1 MYIVTVHMRTKDE
14 SVPPMVIAPSVEVE
28 LKGKG
33 GKRSRYPLVE
43 GSEVAGA
50 NETPR
55 TSDEMRPCARA
66 LSVMVGI
73 CEFLSGWRVPIVR
86 STGPTP
92 MIPSTFL

>member
-1 MYIVTVHMRTKDE
+1 MRTKDE
-14 SVPPMVIAPSVEVE
+14 SVPPMVTAPSVDRE
-28 LKGKG
+28 LNGEGGKG
-33 GKRSRYPLVE
+33 LCYPLVE
-43 GSEVAGA
+43 GLEVAGA

-66 LSVMVGI
+66 LSVTVGI
-73 CEFLSGWRVPIVR
+73 GEFTSGWSVPTVR